1 MWDENYLTDLWYI
14 QNYCKKK
21 YIPSQESDAEHR
33 FRCAGNFDVIVNRMI
48 RRGCINNDDNLVN
61 QIFVDWPLHIGVIR
75 DTRDEKRRKQTPDV
89 RCQRREEGHLLTG
102 KAALRKESLGTGET
116 HHLYDKRE
124 GKSIDDCFKYNWSEN
139 KGKIRKIKWGD
150 YIEEVRDDEH
160 SK

>member
-1 MWDENYLTDLWYI
+1 MHRAGWCGMKIIWQTFDIYKI
-14 QNYCKKK
+14 IARKK
-21 YIPSQESDAEHR
+21 YSFSRITRRVFS
-33 FRCAGNFDVIVNRMI
+33 DVIVNRMI
-48 RRGCINNDDNLVN
+48 RRGCINNYENLVN

-124 GKSIDDCFKYNWSEN
+124 GKSIDYCFKYNWSEN
-139 KGKIRKIKWGD
+139 KGKIRKNKWGD

>member
-1 MWDENYLTDLWYI
+1 M
-14 QNYCKKK
+14 
-21 YIPSQESDAEHR
+21 QEKIYSFSR
-33 FRCAGNFDVIVNRMI
+33 ITRRVFSDVIVNRMI

-61 QIFVDWPLHIGVIR
+61 QSFVDRPLHIGVIR

-139 KGKIRKIKWGD
+139 KGKIRKIKRGD